1 MTAKDFH
8 LLICLSGHGYGHA
21 AMTAPIINEL
31 YRYAPHIQ
39 LTLRTSVPRQL
50 LDSIIEPPFQY
61 IEDACDIG
69 MFNIDALHLDL
80 PGSLTAYQAFH
91 RDWSSRIAA
100 EAEWLRKIKPDL
112 VFSNVA
118 YLPLVA
124 AKQAG
129 IPAVAYCC
137 LNWADIFN
145 YYLGQERGASVIHEQ
160 MLEAYAS
167 AHAFLRPE
175 PAMPMPDLATQP
187 IGPVARI
194 GRNQREVIIKQL
206 KLPATTH
213 LVLASLGGIK
223 TELNYEA
230 WPQIDDVCYLI
241 SEHGPHSRSD
251 FRSFRNCDVS
261 FIDVIAS
268 VDVFLCKPGYGS
280 FAEAAC
286 NGIPVLYSERE
297 WCEAP
302 YLIQWLQ
309 SQVPAQAIL
318 PGQLQRGNF
327 KKELLQLLGTSQ
339 PRPCPATGVAQCVEY
354 LRNLGDL

>member
-1 MTAKDFH
+1 MPANDFH
-8 LLICLSGHGYGHA
+8 LFVCLSGHGYGHA

-39 LTLRTSVPRQL
+39 LTLRTSAPRPL

-69 MFNIDALHLDL
+69 MVNIDALHLDL
-80 PGSLTAYQAFH
+80 AGSLMAYQEFH
-91 RDWSSRIAA
+91 RDWSSRIAV

-112 VFSNVA
+112 VLSNVA
-118 YLPLVA
+118 YLPLAA

-145 YYLGQERGASVIHEQ
+145 YYLGKESGARIIHDQ
-160 MLEAYAS
+160 ILAAYNS
-167 AHAFLRPE
+167 AHIFLRPE
-175 PAMPMPDLATQP
+175 PSMPMPDLETRS

-194 GRNQREVIIKQL
+194 GYNQRDTIIKQL
-206 KLPATTH
+206 KLPTTTR

-223 TELNYEA
+223 AELNYEV

-241 SEHGPHSRSD
+241 SEHSPHSRSD
-251 FRSFRNCDVS
+251 FRSFRDCDAS
-261 FIDVIAS
+261 FINVIAS

-309 SQVPAQAIL
+309 SQVPTQAISS
-318 PGQLQRGNF
+318 GQLQRGDF
-327 KKELLQLLGTSQ
+327 KKELLLLLGTSH
-339 PRPCPATGVAQCVEY
+339 PEPCPVTGVAQCVEY
-354 LRNLGDL
+354 LRSLCNI